1 MTWSYP
7 SPMDRAVENDLMID
21 SYVPGC
27 GVLAPVPFERVA
39 GFIREPVTRETVC
52 VPEDVQRAS
61 ILRVCADWDL
71 RLTRI
76 YQGSWYRPSRRPG
89 GSRGPDGMPLV
100 VETGIDGL
108 ARAIRHGA
116 ITAVGVCHIGVIG
129 TLRQTRKE
137 FYRILRG
144 KGDARSGDS
153 PRGARL
159 VVSDFMNPAPRLMA
173 AREWVKRHGL
183 AWQGAVRDTLDNN
196 LTRGSCGRDLEQL
209 TDETIRAMQ
218 TLGRG
223 FLVAMR
229 GYGVAP
235 ETGTRPIRD
244 GEADGEPDDE
254 WANRQAG
261 YRLAITSAWL
271 GAHVPVIRKRLSEQ
285 LQRLHGRPDEIANQ
299 FHSALACP
307 CTARSMLKGDFHEM
321 PADRIGRSSIALDNP
336 SAVRVTDPG
345 YPWDRL
351 PRLVTASMPDDP
363 GRVVAESPR

>member
-116 ITAVGVCHIGVIG
+116 ITAVVVCHIGVIC
-129 TLRQTRKE
+129 T
-137 FYRILRG
+137 
-144 KGDARSGDS
+144 

-235 ETGTRPIRD
+235 ETGTRPIGD
-244 GEADGEPDDE
+244 GEADSEADGGADGE

-271 GAHVPVIRKRLSEQ
+271 GALVPVIRKRLSEQ